1 MPYIP
6 VAWFRN
12 YEINEIKVFDL
23 FLQVSDVKA
32 EDREDKITKVL
43 EELGEDIILQKYK
56 DGELIVR

>member
-6 VAWFRN
+6 MSWFRN

-23 FLQVSDVKA
+23 FLQASDVKS
-32 EDREDKITKVL
+32 EDTEDKITKVL